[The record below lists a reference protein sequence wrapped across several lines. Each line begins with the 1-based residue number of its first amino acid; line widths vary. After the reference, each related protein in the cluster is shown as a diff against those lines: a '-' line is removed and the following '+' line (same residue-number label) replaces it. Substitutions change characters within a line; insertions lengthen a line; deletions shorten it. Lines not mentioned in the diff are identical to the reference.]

1 MAKTFQPHFNTE
13 MRRREKQE
21 ARHRLARTV
30 GIFVC
35 LLTALVFYLY
45 LSFTW
50 SSSSNLSVDV
60 STKGISNKARKF
72 ALKQKGPAPRVEP
85 NVLHADV
92 AAARAKKRQIKQ
104 RKREQGIDDVMH

>member
-1 MAKTFQPHFNTE
+1 